1 MLCPQ
6 GDQIAIA
13 IGGRVVHIVELSN
26 HPEAMRR
33 KARQG
38 HAASGDRARARFEDA
53 LTRHRGRVQA
63 ARDWRDQARGEHR
76 WWAWLRRTF
85 ALLREQRRV
94 PAPPAAATRAAD
106 REGILA
112 AGIAGEQTVMAGLG
126 RVLDDSWTL
135 LRGYR
140 NRRGE

>member
-26 HPEAMRR
+26 HPEAMLR

-53 LTRHRGRVQA
+53 LTRYRARVQA
-63 ARDWRDQARGEHR
+63 ARDWRDQARG
-76 WWAWLRRTF
+76 
-85 ALLREQRRV
+85 
-94 PAPPAAATRAAD
+94 
-106 REGILA
+106 
-112 AGIAGEQTVMAGLG
+112 
-126 RVLDDSWTL
+126 
-135 LRGYR
+135 
-140 NRRGE
+140 